1 MAYRAFKEKDLKD
14 KFGIQFQTMRF
25 DYLMKSIAPTQR
37 LVDALEDAPLMTLS
51 SEKAVSEGIIAPVL
65 REVKRLNPLLI
76 QIFSGEIIIADASKG
91 LNGEIDFIIT
101 KEKNSIEPQAPIIC
115 VTEAKIGRL
124 DKAIP
129 QAAAQMLGARVF
141 NQKNG
146 EQLDIIHGLITD
158 GTSWRLLKLEGN
170 TVFKDEKTY
179 FTNDLPHLLGALQTV
194 IDFYYT
200 QAQSV

>member
-14 KFGIQFQTMRF
+14 KFGIQFQTRRF
-25 DYLMKSIAPTQR
+25 DYLMKSIEPTQR
-37 LVDALEDAPLMTLS
+37 LLDTLEDAPLMTLS

-76 QIFSGEIIIADASKG
+76 QIFSGEIIIADASQG

-170 TVFKDEKTY
+170 IVFKDEKTY

-200 QAQSV
+200 SPKPF

>member
-37 LVDALEDAPLMTLS
+37 LVDTLEDAPLMTLS

>member
-1 MAYRAFKEKDLKD
+1 MAYRAFKEKELND

-25 DYLMKSIAPTQR
+25 NFPIQAIKPTQR
-37 LVDALEDAPLMTLS
+37 LVEALEDAPLVTLS
-51 SEKAVSEGIIAPVL
+51 SEKALSEGIIAPIL
-65 REVKRLNPLLI
+65 RELKRLNPLLI
-76 QIFSGEIIIADASKG
+76 QIFSGEIIIADIVQG

-101 KEKNSIEPQAPIIC
+101 KEKNSIEPQAPILC

-158 GTSWRLLKLEGN
+158 GTSWRILKLENN

-179 FTNDLPHLLGALQTV
+179 FTNDLPHLLGALQAI
-194 IDFYYT
+194 IDFYCSALIT
-200 QAQSV
+200 N

>member
-14 KFGIQFQTMRF
+14 KFGIQFQTTPF
-25 DYLMKSIAPTQR
+25 GYLVKSISPTQR
-37 LVDALEDAPLMTLS
+37 LVDTLEDAPLVTLS

-76 QIFSGEIIIADASKG
+76 QIFSGEIIIADIASG

-101 KEKNSIEPQAPIIC
+101 KEKNSIEPQSPIIC

-141 NQKNG
+141 NKKNG

-158 GTSWRLLKLEGN
+158 GTSWRLLRLEGN

-194 IDFYYT
+194 IDFYHIQTT
-200 QAQSV
+200 QV